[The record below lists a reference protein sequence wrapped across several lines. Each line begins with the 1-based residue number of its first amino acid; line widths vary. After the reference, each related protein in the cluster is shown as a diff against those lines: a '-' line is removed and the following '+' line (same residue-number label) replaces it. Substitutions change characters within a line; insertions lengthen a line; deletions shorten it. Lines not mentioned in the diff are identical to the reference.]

1 MSDKTEQDAP
11 YGSVSLPLG
20 ELLFDSGDPR
30 DFPTVLDVVACAA
43 TLHAPR
49 GFSARLVAHGGGGR
63 LELLANT
70 GRPVPFGLMDALL
83 ALVTAEESSEVARWL
98 ARIGIPC
105 MSKCPGLTAGAWS
118 GCIRREGHGW
128 GVKLTGSR
136 DALLRSRLTPFEM
149 VNQIAGAV
157 WLARYV
163 SRTCN
168 CMFAAP
174 YRGDFV
180 MLWTMGYA
188 DFPELC
194 ETGYSVNVVAQV
206 VLEWLSRSGTGQE
219 DLSEYLASQAEVV
232 KASIASPG
240 DIRIA

>member
-1 MSDKTEQDAP
+1 MIDKIEQDAP
-11 YGSVSLPLG
+11 YGSVALPLG
-20 ELLFDSGDPR
+20 ELLFDNSDPR
-30 DFPTVLDVVACAA
+30 DLPAVLDIVACAA

-63 LELLANT
+63 LELMENA
-70 GRPVPFGLMDALL
+70 GQPAPFGLMDALL
-83 ALVTAEESSEVARWL
+83 ALATSEESSEVARWL
-98 ARIGIPC
+98 ARIGVPC
-105 MSKCPGLTAGAWS
+105 MSRCPGLTAGAWS
-118 GCIRREGHGW
+118 GCILREGHGW
-128 GVKLTGSR
+128 GVRMTGSR

-149 VNQIAGAV
+149 VDQIAGAV
-157 WLARYV
+157 WLAKYV
-163 SRTCN
+163 SRACN
-168 CMFAAP
+168 CTLAAP

-180 MLWTMGYA
+180 MLSTMGYA

-194 ETGYSVNVVAQV
+194 ETGYSVNVIAQV
-206 VLEWLSRSGTGQE
+206 VMEWLSRSGKGQE

>member
-1 MSDKTEQDAP
+1 MIDEPEQDAP

-20 ELLFDSGDPR
+20 ELLFDGGDAR
-30 DFPTVLDVVACAA
+30 DFPAVLDIIACAA

-49 GFSARLVAHGGGGR
+49 GFSARLVAHGVGGR
-63 LELLANT
+63 LELLANA
-70 GRPVPFGLMDALL
+70 GRPVSFGLMDALL
-83 ALVTAEESSEVARWL
+83 ALVTSEESSEVARWL

-105 MSKCPGLTAGAWS
+105 MSRCPGLTAGAWS

-128 GVKLTGSR
+128 GVRMTGSR

-149 VNQIAGAV
+149 VEQIAGAV

-163 SRTCN
+163 SRACN
-168 CMFAAP
+168 CMFEAP

-180 MLWTMGYA
+180 LLSTAGYA

-206 VLEWLSRSGTGQE
+206 VLEWLSRSGKGQE
-219 DLSEYLASQAEVV
+219 DLSEYLASQAEDV

>member
-1 MSDKTEQDAP
+1 MIDETEQDAP
-11 YGSVSLPLG
+11 YGSVALPLG
-20 ELLFDSGDPR
+20 ELLFDGGDAR
-30 DFPTVLDVVACAA
+30 DFPAVLDVVACAA

-49 GFSARLVAHGGGGR
+49 GFSARLVAHDGGGL
-63 LELLANT
+63 LELMAND
-70 GRPVPFGLMDALL
+70 GQPVPFGLMDALL

-105 MSKCPGLTAGAWS
+105 MSRCPGLTAGAWS
-118 GCIRREGHGW
+118 GCILREGHGW
-128 GVKLTGSR
+128 GVRMTGSR

-149 VNQIAGAV
+149 VDQIAGAV
-157 WLARYV
+157 WRAHYV

-180 MLWTMGYA
+180 MLSTMGYA

-194 ETGYSVNVVAQV
+194 ETGYSVNVIAQV
-206 VLEWLSRSGTGQE
+206 VMEWLSRSGKG
-219 DLSEYLASQAEVV
+219 
-232 KASIASPG
+232 PG
-240 DIRIA
+240 GPVRVSGESGGGR